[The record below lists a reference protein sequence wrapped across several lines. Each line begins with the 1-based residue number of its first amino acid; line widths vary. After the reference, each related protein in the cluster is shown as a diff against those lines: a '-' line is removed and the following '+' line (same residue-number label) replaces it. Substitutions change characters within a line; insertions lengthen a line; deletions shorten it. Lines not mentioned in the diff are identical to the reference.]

1 MLRTLLAASTLAL
14 AAVMVTPAMADTVVA
29 SPRTI
34 SLSGHGEVRVAPDRA
49 TVTIGVASQKDT
61 AAEAMKDNSAAMQQ
75 VFAALKAAGI
85 AEKDMQT
92 SNFSVQPR
100 YNYPNDGSAPT
111 LVGYD
116 VSNNVTITV
125 KKLDTLGAVLDAVVK
140 AGSNQIQGVSFD
152 ASSPQAAMDE
162 ARKDA
167 VADALRKAKVYAG
180 ASNVTIGNILSIEEG
195 AVFRPRP
202 VVMMQAKVMR
212 ADAAPAPI
220 AEGEQTLAV
229 DVSITWEIK

>member
-1 MLRTLLAASTLAL
+1 MLRTLLAASTLAM
-14 AAVMVTPAMADTVVA
+14 AAVMVTPAMADTVMA
-29 SPRTI
+29 TPRTI
-34 SLSGHGEVRVAPDRA
+34 SLSGHGEVRMAPDRA
-49 TVTIGVASQKDT
+49 TVTIGVASRKDT
-61 AAEAMKDNSAAMQQ
+61 AAEAMKDNSAAMQA

-85 AEKDMQT
+85 ADKDMQT
-92 SNFSVQPR
+92 SNFSVQPS
-100 YNYPNDGSAPT
+100 YNYPNDGTAPT

-125 KKLDTLGAVLDAVVK
+125 RKLDALGGVLDAVVK

-152 ASSPQAAMDE
+152 VSSPEAAMDE
-162 ARKDA
+162 ARKAA

-180 ASNVTIGNILSIEEG
+180 ASNVSIGNILSIEEG
-195 AVFRPRP
+195 AAFRPRP
-202 VVMMQAKVMR
+202 MVMAQAKVMR
-212 ADAAPAPI
+212 ADAAPI